1 MHPGQGW
8 GASKPDCT
16 MISPGDASPGKGC
29 PSQVTQ
35 PGPTG
40 PALVPWEDQIFLPQ
54 DREAPCQPKPEMD
67 LELYLQSSPP
77 PTPPPSCPSGGGG
90 GEAAPPPPW
99 HPQLP
104 PKFSASSHNSHQG
117 PRQKAS
123 CPRVEFPGG
132 HGSETAW
139 PRHARRKAWLSIPEL
154 TLPLGATL
162 PWEAAFEWASGPPT
176 APGFRT
182 PSASTSLC
190 IQMHFP
196 LGGGKDSSADVYP
209 AATGAWEQRQAL
221 NLRKNGAKGHPSAS
235 WESWVFQVVFTECQ
249 LSSALTLCPLGAKLF
264 HGEPFL
270 LPA

>member
-16 MISPGDASPGKGC
+16 TIPPGDASPGKGC

-77 PTPPPSCPSGGGG
+77 PTPPPSSPSGGGG
-90 GEAAPPPPW
+90 AKLPRPQPW

-104 PKFSASSHNSHQG
+104 PKFSASSHSSHQG

-162 PWEAAFEWASGPPT
+162 PWEAAFEWASGAPHRPRIQDPICFHFFMHPDAFSSGRRQRFISRCISCCYRCMGTTAGFKLEEERGERPPQCILGVL
-176 APGFRT
+176 GF
-182 PSASTSLC
+182 SGCL
-190 IQMHFP
+190 H
-196 LGGGKDSSADVYP
+196 
-209 AATGAWEQRQAL
+209 
-221 NLRKNGAKGHPSAS
+221 
-235 WESWVFQVVFTECQ
+235 
-249 LSSALTLCPLGAKLF
+249 
-264 HGEPFL
+264 
-270 LPA
+270 